1 MMFGGYGRGW
11 RHRRTYCSTGIPG
24 HGRGRCARGYPAQV
38 PPDVARPVPRAGLW
52 PEYGPGAPELSREE
66 ELRMLEEEE
75 LMLKQD
81 LEDLTKAIA
90 DLSENEKKEVNK

>member
-1 MMFGGYGRGW
+1 MYCATGIPGYGRG
-11 RHRRTYCSTGIPG
+11 
-24 HGRGRCARGYPAQV
+24 RCGWGYPAQV
-38 PPDVARPVPRAGLW
+38 PPEVEYPEPRTGFR

-81 LEDLTKAIA
+81 LEDLTKALA
-90 DLSENEKKEVNK
+90 DLRKNEKKEVNK